1 MVVPFENRANDRFQ
15 PLPFLILPHRFRPRA
30 GGAGPDVHYVDI
42 LVQDG
47 HIVAAGPEKGVRCGI
62 YYAHYFNPVCHLW
75 QKYQKNAYFRAAM
88 LFVLEGLDGAGKS
101 TQVKKLKDYLESIY
115 KDLEYI
121 HFPRYDA
128 PVYGNLIGKFLRGAF
143 GPIETV
149 HPQLVAL
156 LFAEDR
162 HGAGAQ
168 IRQHLGNGGAV
179 LLDRYVYSN
188 IAYQCAKLQDKAEAE
203 ELRQWIFD
211 TEYGEFKLPKPDLNI
226 FLDVPIDFVENS
238 LTHPREEE
246 GREYLEG
253 GKDIHCILYG
263 IWRCELQ

>member
-1 MVVPFENRANDRFQ
+1 
-15 PLPFLILPHRFRPRA
+15 
-30 GGAGPDVHYVDI
+30 
-42 LVQDG
+42 
-47 HIVAAGPEKGVRCGI
+47 
-62 YYAHYFNPVCHLW
+62 
-75 QKYQKNAYFRAAM
+75 M

-101 TQVKKLKDYLESIY
+101 TQVKKLKEYLESIY
-115 KDLEYI
+115 KDLEYT

-168 IRQHLGNGGAV
+168 IRQKLENGGAV

-211 TEYGEFKLPKPDLNI
+211 TEYGEFQLPKPDLNI

-253 GKDIHCILYG
+253 GRDIHEADIEFQKRVRAIYKRQAELDPDFIVIDCSGADGRILSIEG
-263 IWRCELQ
+263 IFTKIKAAVDKVIYER